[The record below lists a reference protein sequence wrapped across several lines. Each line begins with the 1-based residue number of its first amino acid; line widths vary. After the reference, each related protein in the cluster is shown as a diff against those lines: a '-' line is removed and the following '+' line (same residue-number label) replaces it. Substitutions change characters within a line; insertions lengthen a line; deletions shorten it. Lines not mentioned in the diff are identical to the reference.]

1 MTATLGDP
9 ILNEKG
15 AIFFDKFLFY
25 DKIKSTVNLAA
36 TVSAQIEDNII

>member
-15 AIFFDKFLFY
+15 AIFFDKLLFFEM
-25 DKIKSTVNLAA
+25 IKSTANLAA
-36 TVSAQIEDNII
+36 TFSAQN